1 VTVVPSLKVVAKHG
15 ETAIRDAVATVGFT
29 PAEELQ
35 HPFEGHTELY
45 FRSAL
50 PEAYFGRGGLRVQGW
65 IRTTKMSGR
74 CWVLNVDAVVFNP
87 GIEVVRDR
95 TDDQD
100 RHRPWTVTDTLRGL
114 TERVLKLNDHREFS
128 ASFDHVEKGA
138 CQIANQ
144 LEENFAWWYGHFAT
158 VGSTY
163 DYMARG
169 DTRMTAR
176 NFYSGLILALQNN
189 NQEMIDLFVR
199 LSFFYSPG
207 VRHRPDFYTSA
218 AARCRRIGDVFGV
231 ELSLPSWERLQATRN

>member
-1 VTVVPSLKVVAKHG
+1 MPSLTVVAEHG
-15 ETAIRDAVATVGFT
+15 EAAIRDAVATVGFT

-45 FRSAL
+45 FRSTL
-50 PEAYFGRGGLRVQGW
+50 PEAYF
-65 IRTTKMSGR
+65 GR

-114 TERVLKLNDHREFS
+114 TKRVLKLNDHREFS

-144 LEENFAWWYGHFAT
+144 LEENFAWWYAHFAT

-163 DYMARG
+163 DYLARG

-189 NQEMIDLFVR
+189 DPDMVDLFVR
-199 LSFFYSPG
+199 LTFLYSPG
-207 VRHRPDFYTSA
+207 VRHRPAVYTSA
-218 AARCRRIGDVFGV
+218 AARCRRIGEVFGV
-231 ELSLPSWERLQATRN
+231 ELSVPSWERLQATRN

>member
-1 VTVVPSLKVVAKHG
+1 VPSLTVVAEHG
-15 ETAIRDAVATVGFT
+15 EAAIRDAVATVGFT

-45 FRSAL
+45 FRSTL
-50 PEAYFGRGGLRVQGW
+50 PEAYFGRGGLCVHGW
-65 IRTTKMSGR
+65 IQRTKMSGR

-114 TERVLKLNDHREFS
+114 TKRVLKLNDHREFS

-144 LEENFAWWYGHFAT
+144 LEENFAWWYGHFET

-163 DYMARG
+163 DYLARG
-169 DTRMTAR
+169 DTRMPAR
-176 NFYSGLILALQNN
+176 NFYSGLILA
-189 NQEMIDLFVR
+189 
-199 LSFFYSPG
+199 
-207 VRHRPDFYTSA
+207 
-218 AARCRRIGDVFGV
+218 CRTT
-231 ELSLPSWERLQATRN
+231 TRT

>member
-1 VTVVPSLKVVAKHG
+1 M
-15 ETAIRDAVATVGFT
+15 GFT
-29 PAEELQ
+29 PADELQ

-50 PEAYFGRGGLRVQGW
+50 PEAYFGRGGLHVRGW
-65 IRTTKMSGR
+65 IQTTKMSGR

-87 GIEVVRDR
+87 GIEEVRDR
-95 TDDQD
+95 IDDQE
-100 RHRPWTVTDTLRGL
+100 RHSPETVIDTVTGL
-114 TERVLKLNDHREFS
+114 AKRVLKLNDHREFS

-138 CQIANQ
+138 QQIANQ
-144 LEENFAWWYGHFAT
+144 LDENFAWWYAHFAT
-158 VGSTY
+158 VQSTY
-163 DYMARG
+163 DYLAG
-169 DTRMTAR
+169 VDTWMTAR

-189 NQEMIDLFVR
+189 NQDMIDLFIG

-218 AARCRRIGDVFGV
+218 AARCRRIGDAFGV